1 MARLAVTIP
10 DDLLKLA
17 RQAAVK
23 ADVPLSGVVEL
34 AIRHF
39 VSTAGVGPSKI
50 VWPRPIKSSRVLTSK
65 ELCDAINEGRE

>member
-23 ADVPLSGVVEL
+23 ADVPLSAVVEL

-39 VSTAGVGPSKI
+39 VSTAGVAPSKL
-50 VWPRPIKSSRVLTSK
+50 VWPKPIKSSRVLTSK

>member
-17 RQAAVK
+17 RQAAAK
-23 ADVPLSGVVEL
+23 TDDPLSGVVEL

-39 VSTAGVGPSKI
+39 VSTAGVASSKL
-50 VWPRPIKSSRVLTSK
+50 VWPKPIKSNRVLSSE

>member
-39 VSTAGVGPSKI
+39 VSTAGVAPSKM
-50 VWPRPIKSSRVLTSK
+50 VWPKPIKSSRVLTTK
-65 ELCDAINEGRE
+65 ELCDAIDEGRE